1 MAQKPTKTPRT
12 GRPKGGSALAN
23 PALRAIRAQ
32 AIIEARAA
40 NTPVAELARRY
51 KCSEQTIYRY
61 ITWAKKE
68 GLLGELRERA
78 LEKLAPL
85 ALDAYESALRSQPAG
100 LTPTEIEGH
109 KMKLGAAKD
118 VNFGI
123 GVFSKHSESKSIHTE
138 EHTLNWY
145 LEQRNGKQAGS
156 QGEVE
161 GGESGFDSAI
171 DAETFTEG
179 SFESDELLGLP
190 ESSDSGDRG
199 GAGDAGV
206 GFDEGDGE

>member
-1 MAQKPTKTPRT
+1 MAGKPTKTPRT

-40 NTPVAELARRY
+40 NTPVGELARRY

-123 GVFSKHSESKSIHTE
+123 GVFSKHQEKSVTKETESLAWYYEMREKRVQGITE
-138 EHTLNWY
+138 E
-145 LEQRNGKQAGS
+145 EPIMD
-156 QGEVE
+156 GE
-161 GGESGFDSAI
+161 
-171 DAETFTEG
+171 
-179 SFESDELLGLP
+179 ELPSLP
-190 ESSDSGDRG
+190 EYTGEHGDEEGAEAEEGWPDDPADSL
-199 GAGDAGV
+199 
-206 GFDEGDGE
+206 